1 MKIDL
6 NKTISFI
13 IIIVGHLFFLLNVSS
28 NYPLAFIAIISMM
41 ILWMIWSKI
50 TKLFSLDF
58 LLYLILLSGSITSI
72 SILMTHGI
80 EQVGTRHGNLID
92 LHLSPIAIALGI
104 LFISSLPY
112 IIFNLKF
119 DIPVKKFNIQLKPT
133 FQKSSNKKIDSQP
146 HYIIDSD
153 EWEIASEQDFQS
165 Y

>member
-58 LLYLILLSGSITSI
+58 LIY
-72 SILMTHGI
+72 
-80 EQVGTRHGNLID
+80 
-92 LHLSPIAIALGI
+92 
-104 LFISSLPY
+104 Y
-112 IIFNLKF
+112 
-119 DIPVKKFNIQLKPT
+119 
-133 FQKSSNKKIDSQP
+133 
-146 HYIIDSD
+146 
-153 EWEIASEQDFQS
+153 
-165 Y
+165 